1 MKKANP
7 KTVGGFVLGAVILA
21 VFAVGVFG
29 GGRFL
34 DERATY
40 VAFFP
45 GSLMGLRIGAPV
57 EMRGIQ
63 IGTVTDVWVEVDPDS
78 LEFVIPVLM
87 EIELSRVRGAT
98 TSDEAGSRARELVE
112 KGLRVQLAAQSL
124 VTGQHSI
131 QMDFHPDTP
140 ARLVETDLPHPQ
152 FPTIPSKFA
161 EIESDIG
168 DVVDRAGVVL
178 AQVSDLLSDENR
190 VKVGQALEN
199 VADATSKVEKAV
211 EDLRGILANIGSIV
225 ETIKTD
231 LPEFQQ
237 LRETAEQTLVSYKAL
252 AERADGMLAANEDGV
267 KKAIS
272 GLRQAESRISA
283 LAEQATKLIEAN
295 QKGIGDFTNT
305 GLYELTNLAV
315 DAQAAAEQFRRVM
328 EEMERDPARFFL
340 GRPGDVEVQ

>member
-21 VFAVGVFG
+21 VTAVGVFG

-34 DERATY
+34 EERQTV

-63 IGTVTDVWVEVDPDS
+63 IGTVTDIWVEVDTDS
-78 LEFVIPVLM
+78 LEFMIPVLM
-87 EIELSRVRGAT
+87 EIELSRIKGAA
-98 TSDEAGSRARELVE
+98 TSEDSESRTSEYIE
-112 KGLRVQLAAQSL
+112 KGLRLQLVAQSL
-124 VTGQHSI
+124 VTGQQSI
-131 QMDFHPDTP
+131 QMDFFPDSP
-140 ARLVETDLPHPQ
+140 AELVETDLPYRQ
-152 FPTIPSKFA
+152 IPTIPSKM
-161 EIESDIG
+161 EKIESDIG

-190 VKVGQALEN
+190 AKVGDALDN
-199 VADATSKVEKAV
+199 VADATGKIEMAV
-211 EDLRGILANIGSIV
+211 EDLRGILANVGSIV
-225 ETIKTD
+225 ETIESDMPRLQNLVESTD
-231 LPEFQQ
+231 
-237 LRETAEQTLVSYKAL
+237 QTLASYKAV

-272 GLRQAESRISA
+272 GLRQAERKISA
-283 LAEQATKLIEAN
+283 LAEEATKLIEAN
-295 QKGIGDFTNT
+295 RKGIGDFTST
-305 GLYELTNLAV
+305 GLYEFTNLAV

-340 GRPGDVEVQ
+340 GKPGQVEVQ